1 MQTTMIDGVKVFPV
15 PCVGFQALKR
25 RIELQGTRARLLE
38 KQVARLRKVC
48 DENRS
53 RLRQTMIKIGE
64 RRRAQLDLRSKL
76 IRVMTKVEKLHHWG
90 KPTTQED
97 MKFREC
103 MNGLMAEL
111 HVPHRYRGQM
121 DELQSQLDYRPDLQ
135 MGALNDSVSRQHVG
149 LTKMDL
155 ERVYEFLRRQQEGL
169 AKLNEIVRKDLR
181 DLDIMR
187 SRSLALND
195 RRQ

>member
-1 MQTTMIDGVKVFPV
+1 MLVLCTAVWHT
-15 PCVGFQALKR
+15 ALV
-25 RIELQGTRARLLE
+25 LQGQLPVLERQNDVALGLPFLVDWLRGLALEHGRHRL
-38 KQVARLRKVC
+38 
-48 DENRS
+48 
-53 RLRQTMIKIGE
+53 GE